1 MTKPKDDA
9 ERLAYLMDSLA
20 ERAAEA
26 SEQEILDDAAA
37 AGVDVKVEADRVR
50 GVLADAI
57 LQAKKQRRVDAA
69 AAHKQSVA
77 AIAERSARLPRS
89 PAARK
94 RLLDRVVQHQP
105 AMRQTVMTLQHR
117 EFESFSDGDVES
129 ALRQLHALGFLDGE
143 DLDGDE

>member
-9 ERLAYLMDSLA
+9 ERLANLMDSLA

-26 SEQEILDDAAA
+26 SEKEILDEAAA
-37 AGVDVKVEADRVR
+37 AGADVKVEADRVR

-57 LQAKKQRRVDAA
+57 LQAKKQRRFDAA

-77 AIAERSARLPRS
+77 AIAERTARLPGS

-94 RLLDRVVQHQP
+94 RLLDRVVQQQP

-129 ALRQLHALGFLDGE
+129 ALRQLHALGLLDE
-143 DLDGDE
+143 ESMESDE

>member
-37 AGVDVKVEADRVR
+37 AGVEVKVQADRVR
-50 GVLADAI
+50 SVLADAI

-77 AIAERSARLPRS
+77 AIVVRTARLPRS

-94 RLLDRVVQHQP
+94 RLLDRVVQQQP